1 MRRERPLCRS
11 EKFSQPNGESQPVGA
26 NCVRPRTAYPGCPYD
41 VQSNVQ
47 PVGAIHE
54 SPEHG
59 RISHSP
65 NGGAQHVGA
74 GLRARPS
81 KRKIHTNPAERH

>member
-1 MRRERPLCRS
+1 MGMRRERPLCRS
-11 EKFSQPNGESQPVGA
+11 EKFSQPNGEA
-26 NCVRPRTAYPGCPYD
+26 
-41 VQSNVQ
+41 Q

-74 GLRARPS
+74 GLRARPR
-81 KRKIHTNPAERH
+81 KRKIHTNPTERHRGRSLRL